1 MAKAQPDRD
10 PVAAAV
16 GLLSRRDHSREE
28 LKQKLRSRG
37 FVVSDI
43 EKAIARVDD
52 WGYLNDARFAESF
65 VRYRSA
71 RGLGPIR
78 LANELRERGVA
89 TDLIRKTLGEAEQ
102 DWFELCADLCQ
113 RKFGA
118 SPPTDFKA
126 RAKVQRYLAYR
137 GFDMEQIRYALE
149 SLSD

>member
-1 MAKAQPDRD
+1 MAKEPQDRD

-28 LKQKLRSRG
+28 LKRKLRSRG

-43 EKAIARVDD
+43 DKAIERVDE
-52 WGYLNDARFAESF
+52 WGYLNDARFAEGF
-65 VRYRSA
+65 VRYRSG

-78 LANELRERGVA
+78 LANELRERGVSS
-89 TDLIRKTLGEAEQ
+89 DLIRQTFAEAEQ
-102 DWFELCADLCQ
+102 DWFALCLEVCE
-113 RKFGA
+113 RKFGN
-118 SPPTDFKA
+118 PVPTDFKA

-149 SLSD
+149 SLRG

>member
-1 MAKAQPDRD
+1 MAKASQDRD

-43 EKAIARVDD
+43 DKAIARVDD
-52 WGYLNDARFAESF
+52 WGYLNDTRFAEGF

-89 TDLIRKTLGEAEQ
+89 AELIRQTLAEAEQ

-113 RKFGA
+113 RKFGTT
-118 SPPTDFKA
+118 PPSDFKA

-149 SLSD
+149 SLHS

>member
-1 MAKAQPDRD
+1 MAKAPQDRD

-37 FVVSDI
+37 FVVSEI
-43 EKAIARVDD
+43 ETAISRVDD
-52 WGYLNDARFAESF
+52 WGYLNDARFAEGF

-89 TDLIRKTLGEAEQ
+89 SELIRQTLAEAEQ
-102 DWFELCADLCQ
+102 DWFTLCLEVCE
-113 RKFGA
+113 RKFG
-118 SPPTDFKA
+118 SPLPTDFKA

-149 SLSD
+149 SLRG